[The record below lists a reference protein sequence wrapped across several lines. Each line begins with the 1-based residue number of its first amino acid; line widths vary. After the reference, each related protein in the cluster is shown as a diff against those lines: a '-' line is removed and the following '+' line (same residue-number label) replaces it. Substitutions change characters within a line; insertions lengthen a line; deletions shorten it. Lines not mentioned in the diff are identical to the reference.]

1 VKLVEGVDF
10 YWECGLMVL
19 TPNFLLLRG
28 KCCNSGCRHCP
39 YHDEEINPDGTK
51 NNIARVIN
59 TNLGKAISGG

>member
-1 VKLVEGVDF
+1 
-10 YWECGLMVL
+10 MVL